1 MLTLPTRQSMPGACL
16 ESNQSEVYV
25 ASCSPRKCTPENS
38 RQPAE
43 VASVG
48 LIGGFGVVLGDFE
61 EGGRKQG
68 LVLDR
73 HCQEAGSV

>member
-1 MLTLPTRQSMPGACL
+1 MPRVKPKSGGLGFLPPAEVHTREL
-16 ESNQSEVYV
+16 
-25 ASCSPRKCTPENS
+25 

-48 LIGGFGVVLGDFE
+48 LIGGFGLVLGDFE

-68 LVLDR
+68 LVLDGC
-73 HCQEAGSV
+73 CQEAGPV